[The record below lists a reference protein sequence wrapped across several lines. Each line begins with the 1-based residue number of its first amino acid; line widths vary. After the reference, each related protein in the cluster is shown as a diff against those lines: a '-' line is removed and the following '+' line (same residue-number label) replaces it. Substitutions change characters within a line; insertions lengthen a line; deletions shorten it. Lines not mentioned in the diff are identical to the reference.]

1 MTFEE
6 LLAQVIE
13 VLQRE
18 GRISY
23 RALQR
28 RFDLD
33 AADLDDVKVELIE
46 AKQLAS
52 DENGRILVWAEQAAT
67 APPTT
72 VQAGSPGSLPVV
84 QTPQEA
90 SAYVAP
96 SVPEAERRQL
106 TVLFC
111 DLVDSTV
118 LARQLDPEDLREV
131 VRAYQEACAKVIAR
145 FDGHIAQYLGD
156 GLLVYFGYPLA
167 HEDDAQRAVRAGLGI
182 VEAMGQLNTRLTQE
196 RGVQLAV
203 RLGTHT
209 GLVVVGEMGGSTR
222 QEQLALGET
231 PIIAYRLQDIA
242 APNTLVISTATF
254 QLLGGFFACQPL
266 GTPLLKGVAQP
277 LTVYRVLYESMARSR
292 LEAVGSTGLTPLVG
306 REQEVGLLR
315 ERWAHV
321 KEGGGQVVLLSGEA
335 GIGKSRLVQ
344 MLTAQVAS
352 EPQTWLTPCQCSPYH
367 QHTALYPMIDLL
379 ERVALRFEREE
390 SPPQKLSKLEGFLV
404 QYGLPLAETVP
415 LFATLL
421 SLPLPAAYVPLT
433 VSPEQQKQQTLRALL
448 TILLRIA
455 AQQPVLFVMEDLH
468 WVDPTTLELL
478 TLLVDQGP
486 TAHILALLTFRP
498 DFSPPWT
505 GRSHLTQV
513 TVTRLPSR
521 QAVEVIRQV
530 AHGKA
535 LPAEV
540 VEQIVAKTDGVP
552 LFVEELTKMVLESG
566 LLQEQE
572 DRYALT
578 GPLPALAIPATLHD
592 SLMARL
598 DRLATV
604 KAIAQ
609 LGATLGREF
618 AYELLQA
625 VSPWDEET
633 VQRGL
638 HQLVEAEFL
647 YRQGLPPQATYRF
660 KHALIQEE
668 AYQSL
673 LRSTR
678 QQHHQRIAQVLEA
691 QFPDTAQTQPELIA
705 HHYTEAGLNVH
716 AVPYWQRA
724 GQRASDRS
732 AYTDAVV
739 HLTQGLTLLKPL
751 PDTPARAQQEL
762 AVQMTLGPVLM
773 ALKGGG
779 APEVERVYTRA
790 RELCERVGEP
800 AELFRVLW
808 GVWYVYNMRGEHQ
821 RARELGEELLSLAQ
835 RIQDPDLLLEAHH
848 ALWAI
853 LFFAGELNAV
863 RPHLEEGARLYD
875 PQRHRLHA
883 ARYTGHDPGVC
894 CHMLTA
900 LSLWLLGHPNQAVA
914 SSQVAIEV
922 AQQLAHP
929 FSIAIALSFAA
940 MLHQCRCEAPLTQ
953 ARAEAILTLGT
964 EQGNPQVLERGMC
977 LRGWALAASGHEE
990 EGITQI
996 RQALAAYRSAGATR
1010 DRPYYL
1016 ALLAEASARGGQTTE
1031 GLEVVDEA
1039 LALLATS
1046 GVRWWEAELHRLRG
1060 ELLLQSGVQSPESS
1074 VFTHHAILRMPHA
1087 AEAEACLQQALDIAR
1102 RQQAKSLELRAAMSL
1117 SRLWQQ
1123 QGKRAEAHELLAP
1136 IYGWFTEGFD
1146 TTDLQKA
1153 KALLEE
1159 LG

>member
-6 LLAQVIE
+6 ILDQAI
-13 VLQRE
+13 
-18 GRISY
+18 
-23 RALQR
+23 AMLQR
-28 RFDLD
+28 RGRVTYRTLKRQFQLDD
-33 AADLDDVKVELIE
+33 AALEDLTIELIRG
-46 AKQLAS
+46 QRLAV
-52 DENGRILVWAEQAAT
+52 DEDGEVLVWIGAAGT
-67 APPTT
+67 TQESAALPSQPPSQPGTRNT
-72 VQAGSPGSLPVV
+72 PRIPPEPSPPALPI
-84 QTPQEA
+84 PD
-90 SAYVAP
+90 
-96 SVPEAERRQL
+96 AERRQL

-111 DLVDSTV
+111 DLVDSTM
-118 LARQLDPEDLREV
+118 LASQLDPEEWREV

-145 FDGHIAQYLGD
+145 YEGHIAQYLGD
-156 GLLVYFGYPLA
+156 GLLVYFGYPRA

-182 VEAMGQLNTRLTQE
+182 VEALGQLNTRMGRE
-196 RGVQLAV
+196 HGAQLAV
-203 RLGTHT
+203 RLGIHT
-209 GLVVVGEMGGSTR
+209 GQVVVGDVGGGTR

-231 PIIAYRLQDIA
+231 PNLAARLQGIA
-242 APNTLVISTATF
+242 APDTLVISAATF

-266 GTPLLKGVAQP
+266 GTPLLKGFTQP
-277 LTVYRVLYESMARSR
+277 LAVYRVLYESMARSR

-306 REQEVGLLR
+306 REQEAGLLR

-321 KEGGGQVVLLSGEA
+321 KEGVGQVVLLSGEA

-404 QYGLPLAETVP
+404 QYGLPLVETVP

-421 SLPLPAAYVPLT
+421 SLPLPAAYTPPT

-468 WVDPTTLELL
+468 WVDPSTLELL

-486 TAHILALLTFRP
+486 TARILALWTFRP

-535 LPAEV
+535 LPPEV
-540 VEQIVAKTDGVP
+540 IEQIVVKTDGVP

-578 GPLPALAIPATLHD
+578 GPLPPLAIPATLHD

-618 AYELLQA
+618 SYELLQA

-647 YRQGLPPQATYRF
+647 YQLGLPPQATYRF

-678 QQHHQRIAQVLEA
+678 QQHHQRIAQVLEV
-691 QFPDTAQTQPELIA
+691 QFPDTAQTQPELLA
-705 HHYTEAGLNVH
+705 HHYTEAGLHVH

-724 GQRASDRS
+724 GQRASERS
-732 AYTDAVV
+732 AYVDAIA
-739 HLTQGLTLLKPL
+739 HLTQGLALLEPL
-751 PDTPARAQQEL
+751 PDTPERAQQEL

-773 ALKGGG
+773 AIKGGG

-808 GVWYVYNMRGEHQ
+808 GVWFVYNHRGEHQ

-853 LFFAGELNAV
+853 LFFAGELTAA
-863 RPHLEEGARLYD
+863 RPHLEEGVRLYD

-894 CHMLTA
+894 CRMLTA
-900 LSLWLLGHPNQAVA
+900 LSLWLLGYPDQAVA

-922 AQQLAHP
+922 ARQLAHP
-929 FSIAIALSFAA
+929 YSVAIALSFAA
-940 MLHQCRCEAPLTQ
+940 MLHQCRCEAPLTH

-977 LRGWALAASGHEE
+977 LRGWALAANGHEE

-996 RQALAAYRSAGATR
+996 RQALATYQSAGATR

-1016 ALLAEASARGGQTTE
+1016 ALLAEASAQGGQTTE
-1031 GLEVVDEA
+1031 GLEALAEA

-1060 ELLLQSGVQSPESS
+1060 ELLLQSESPEFGVQCLHTSVRTPHVPCGRGGSLFSAGPRHRPPPAGEVAGTAGGDEPESAVAAAGQAS
-1074 VFTHHAILRMPHA
+1074 RSLRGAHVH
-1087 AEAEACLQQALDIAR
+1087 
-1102 RQQAKSLELRAAMSL
+1102 LRL
-1117 SRLWQQ
+1117 VHRGL
-1123 QGKRAEAHELLAP
+1123 
-1136 IYGWFTEGFD
+1136 
-1146 TTDLQKA
+1146 
-1153 KALLEE
+1153 
-1159 LG
+1159 